1 MRLARVRSY
10 VVVVMLAAIV
20 LTMIPS
26 VVRSAPASFRK
37 ELVLGN
43 IQEPSGLNALTSVA
57 STEVQFMPLFTAYSF
72 LRSDHFDQINDY
84 VTQVPTLANGLW
96 KVSADGRMEVTWK
109 LRPNMKW
116 HDGQPFTTE
125 DFKFTWDVYKN
136 PKAPLGTR
144 PALDDI
150 ESVAFPDALTMI
162 ARYKRPSS
170 QANLLWLGA
179 FAAPLPKHV
188 VGPMLQRVGI
198 ERYPEIPYGSDAS
211 QTVGVGPYIFKSWQR
226 GVEMVFEANPNY
238 HLGRPVLD
246 RIVVRFFTDVNALV
260 TTILAGQIDA
270 VSPNPGGI
278 PLAQALEI
286 DDRIQRGQLQK
297 YRVAFYDAPA
307 SEAYIINNES
317 PLLQDRRVRQALLL
331 AIDRE
336 GIAQTVFRGRV
347 SVAHSYL
354 PAKHPWYLQ
363 DIRKYNHDP
372 AAARRLLDEAGWR
385 AGPDGIRRNAAGERL
400 NLVVTVPSGDRTRER
415 IQEIIQAQW
424 KDVGV
429 EMTIDNKPIRLIL
442 GELWGTGRRPPDLL
456 NLSHPIDEFNDID
469 VIYHSENVPAVG
481 QRGRNYLRWKN
492 PQYDAI
498 LNEYAKTFDVKK
510 RKELSQRF
518 QRMWAE
524 DVPIL
529 LIYTFVGASVV
540 RDDLVGFKPLGLA
553 CVPGC
558 YTWNAR
564 SWRWSR

>member
-1 MRLARVRSY
+1 MYAARFRDWIFGLLLVT
-10 VVVVMLAAIV
+10 
-20 LTMIPS
+20 LTVALVPS
-26 VVRSAPASFRK
+26 GVTSAPSSFRK
-37 ELVLGN
+37 ELILGN

-72 LRSDHFDQINDY
+72 LRSDRFEQINEY

-96 KVSADGRMEVTWK
+96 KVFPDGKMEVTWK
-109 LRPNMKW
+109 LRPGMKW
-116 HDGQPFTTE
+116 QDGQPFTTD
-125 DFKFTWDVYKN
+125 DFKFTWDVYKD
-136 PKAPLGTR
+136 PRVPLGTR
-144 PALDDI
+144 PVLDDI
-150 ESVAFPDALTMI
+150 SSVAFPDALTMI
-162 ARYKRPSS
+162 VRYQRPSS

-179 FAAPLPKHV
+179 FAAPLPRHV
-188 VGPMLQRVGI
+188 VGPMLQRVGM

-260 TTILAGQIDA
+260 TNILAGRIDA

-286 DDRIQRGQLQK
+286 DDRVQRGQLPG
-297 YRVAFYDAPA
+297 YHVSFYDAPA
-307 SEAYIINNES
+307 SEAYIVNHES

-336 GIAQTVFRGRV
+336 GIAQTVFRGKV
-347 SVAHSYL
+347 AVAHSYL
-354 PAKHPWYLQ
+354 PSKHPWYLQ
-363 DIRKYNHDP
+363 DIKKYTYDP
-372 AAARRLLDEAGWR
+372 AAARRQLEEAGWR

-400 NLVVTVPSGDRTRER
+400 SLVVTVPSGDRTRER

-429 EMTIDNKPIRLIL
+429 DMVIDNRPIRLIL

-456 NLSHPIDEFNDID
+456 NLSHPIDEFNDVD
-469 VIYHSENVPAVG
+469 VIYHSENVPGVG
-481 QRGRNYLRWKN
+481 QRGRNYMRWKN
-492 PQYDAI
+492 PQYDAV

-510 RKELSQRF
+510 RKDLSQRF
-518 QRMWAE
+518 QRMWGD

-529 LIYTFVGASVV
+529 LLYTFVGASVA
-540 RDDLVGFKPLGLA
+540 RDDLIGFKPLGLA

>member
-1 MRLARVRSY
+1 VRLAWVRTGF
-10 VVVVMLAAIV
+10 VVGLLALLV
-20 LTMIPS
+20 LTLIPT
-26 VVRSAPASFRK
+26 RGSAGAAFRK

-57 STEVQFMPLFTAYSF
+57 STETQFMPLFTAYSF
-72 LRSDHFDQINDY
+72 LRSDRFDQINDY
-84 VTQVPTLANGLW
+84 VTAVPTLSNGLW
-96 KVSADGRMEVTWK
+96 KVSADGKMEVTWK

-116 HDGQPFTTE
+116 HDGHPFTSE
-125 DFKFTWDVYKN
+125 DFKFTWEVYKN
-136 PKAPLGTR
+136 PKVPLGTR

-150 ESVAFPDALTMI
+150 DSVAFPDTLTMI
-162 ARYKRPSS
+162 VHYKRPTS

-188 VGPMLQRVGI
+188 VGPMLQRVGA
-198 ERYPEIPYGSDAS
+198 ERYPEIPYGSDPA
-211 QTVGVGPYIFKSWQR
+211 QTVGVGPYVFKSWQR

-286 DDRIQRGQLQK
+286 DDRIQRGQLQR
-297 YRVAFYDAPA
+297 YHVSFYDAPA
-307 SEAYIINNES
+307 SEAYIINNDS
-317 PLLQDRRVRQALLL
+317 PLLQDRRVRQALLY

-336 GIAQTVFRGRV
+336 GIAQTVFRGK
-347 SVAHSYL
+347 VAVANSIY
-354 PAKHPWYLQ
+354 PSKHPWYLQ
-363 DIRKYNHDP
+363 DIKKYNYDP
-372 AAARRLLDEAGWR
+372 AAARRTLDEAGWR
-385 AGPDGIRRNAAGERL
+385 AGADGIRRNAAGERL
-400 NLVVTVPSGDRTRER
+400 SLVVTVPSGDRTRER

-429 EMTIDNKPIRLIL
+429 EMVIDNKPIRLIL
-442 GELWGTGRRPPDLL
+442 GDLWGTGRRPPDLL

-469 VIYHSENVPAVG
+469 VIYHSENVPGVG

-492 PQYDAI
+492 PQYDAV
-498 LNEYAKTFDVKK
+498 LNEYGKTFDLKK

-540 RDDLVGFKPLGLA
+540 RDDLIGFKPLGLA